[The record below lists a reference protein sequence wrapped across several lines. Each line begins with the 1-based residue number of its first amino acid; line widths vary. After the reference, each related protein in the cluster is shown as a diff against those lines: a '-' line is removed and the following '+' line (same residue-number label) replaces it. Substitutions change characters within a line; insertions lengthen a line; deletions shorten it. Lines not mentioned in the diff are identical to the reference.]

1 MGAFTPLD
9 QVWYPDE
16 TDTAEQ
22 NVNLATMASSIEE
35 GIGQRLRAQETFLGL
50 FATQPVR
57 QTLTNNA
64 LTTIT
69 FGLTN
74 SQCFNTGFT
83 FSNGII
89 TIATPGL
96 YYVGVNVVIDLGSGY
111 GEVGIVKSNSEYGKV
126 LQYKGAASNFIGLST
141 SSVINCV
148 AGDTIWTRA
157 YIASSSDASFNV
169 NSPTFNTL
177 SVSLLKALN

>member
-1 MGAFTPLD
+1 MGAFTPID

-16 TDTAEQ
+16 NDTAEQ
-22 NVNLATMASSIEE
+22 NVNLGTMASSIEE
-35 GIGQRLRAQETFLGL
+35 GIGKRLRAQETFLGM

-57 QTLTNNA
+57 QTLINNA
-64 LTTIT
+64 LTTVN
-69 FGLTN
+69 FGLN
-74 SQCFNTGFT
+74 SAQCFNTGFT
-83 FSNGII
+83 FSNGIV

-96 YYVGVNVVIDLGSGY
+96 YYVGVNVVLDLGGGY
-111 GEVGIVKSNSEYGKV
+111 GEIGIVKSNIEYGKV
-126 LQYKGAASNFIGLST
+126 LQYKGSASNFIGLST

-148 AGDTIWTRA
+148 AGDTIWTRVYLA
-157 YIASSSDASFNV
+157 APSDATFNV